1 MKHIATLAVFL
12 LLLVTVAAAGAD
24 GDAILGVWATDPE
37 GDGGQAHIEIYKEGD
52 RYYGKIIWL
61 SEPVYLAGDPH
72 GPAGEAKVDTE
83 NPDEALRSRP
93 IIGLLLMSDFRYDG
107 KGLWHKGKIYDP
119 DNGKTYKSK
128 VRLADDDVLK
138 VRGFIGFS
146 FIGRTSEWTRVDPKV
161 Q

>member
-1 MKHIATLAVFL
+1 MKHVATLTVIL
-12 LLLVTVAAAGAD
+12 LSLVTVAGAGGG

-37 GDGGQAHIEIYKEGD
+37 GDGGQAHIEIYEEGD

-61 SEPVYLAGDPH
+61 SEPVYLEGDPH
-72 GPAGEAKVDTE
+72 GSAGEAKVDTE
-83 NPDEALRSRP
+83 NPDEALRSQP
-93 IIGLLLMSDFRYDG
+93 IIGLLLMSNFKYDG

-119 DNGKTYKSK
+119 DNGKTYKAK
-128 VRLADDDVLK
+128 LRLGDDDVLK

-146 FIGRTSEWTRVDPKV
+146 LIGRTSEWTRFDP